1 MYDVTSMPSISRNT
15 FSPPLMVNSDAGLGG
30 PFSSSLAR
38 LSPPYCTG
46 TSSGRM
52 NLGTGEREQ

>member
-1 MYDVTSMPSISRNT
+1 
-15 FSPPLMVNSDAGLGG
+15 MVNSDAGFGG
-30 PFSSSLAR
+30 PFSRSPAR

-52 NLGTGEREQ
+52 NLRLKWQEQLGLRLVISVDFASQVRAM

>member
-1 MYDVTSMPSISRNT
+1 
-15 FSPPLMVNSDAGLGG
+15 MVNSDAGLGG

-52 NLGTGEREQ
+52 NLQQQTPC